1 MMPALALVAAYL
13 IGAIPFGFLLVKWKT
28 GADIRASG
36 SGNTGATNVL
46 RTTGWKAG
54 AATLILDIAKGYLAV
69 WLAGY
74 LTEGS
79 ETWMAASAVAVMAG
93 HAFPVFLGGK
103 GGKAVASF
111 TGAYLCLTPLPLAAT
126 AVVFI
131 VMVAVTRYI
140 SVGSIVGAVAFPLAV
155 WMISHPPLPVTL
167 AAIVSGVFVIYRHRE
182 NLQRLRA
189 GTEHV
194 FSLGRSNR

>member
-28 GADIRASG
+28 GDDIRAAG
-36 SGNTGATNVL
+36 SGNIGATNVL
-46 RTTGWKAG
+46 RTSGWMAG

-74 LTEGS
+74 LTGGS
-79 ETWMAASAVAVMAG
+79 ELWMSAAALAVMAG

-111 TGAYLCLTPLPLAAT
+111 VGAYLCLTPIPLLAT
-126 AVVFI
+126 LVVFV
-131 VMVAVTRYI
+131 VMVAATRHI
-140 SVGSIVGAVAFPLAV
+140 SVGSIAGAGAFPLAV
-155 WMISHPPLPVTL
+155 WLISHPPLPVTV
-167 AAIVSGVFVIYRHRE
+167 AAIVSGAFIVYRHRE
-182 NLQRLRA
+182 NMERLRA
-189 GTEHV
+189 GSENV
-194 FSLGRSNR
+194 FSLKGRHR